1 VAKKIIPLRP
11 AGSPTPTCSQ
21 SLSLMTLTAFIFHM
35 KINVTQILLHRLDE
49 AKLHNGK
56 SHDFHSPAK
65 LLEWPDYA
73 EEDMDEACSMHVKK
87 V

>member
-1 VAKKIIPLRP
+1 
-11 AGSPTPTCSQ
+11 
-21 SLSLMTLTAFIFHM
+21 M